1 MAGLLQVA
9 KVGFLLA
16 LIVGHF
22 FAFGLPYLQKY
33 LDHSI
38 GVQEKRE
45 KSTALKPPAI
55 TFCPYEA
62 NLVGWKNATDM
73 NVTQNL
79 RLRCDEVPTTS
90 DGFLSCIEEKTYELR
105 ETIEDARHGY
115 LPPNKN
121 LSNSEFWS
129 WDMSVSVAGRCYTIN
144 YNQSLPG
151 LDVLEDGLFFD
162 LKQDLQ
168 YMIFLHEPEFFSIT
182 YNGMTMPTTM
192 LFLKQPKDAVQSYTN
207 ILLEVT
213 SLNCETQPP
222 ASIALWR
229 KPLRNLE
236 LRVLYLCSHFLGY
249 EFFQIEN
256 I

>member
-9 KVGFLLA
+9 KVGFCSA

-22 FAFGLPYLQKY
+22 FAFGLPYIRKY
-33 LDHSI
+33 FEHSI
-38 GVQEKRE
+38 GTKEKRE
-45 KSTALKPPAI
+45 KNAALRPPAI

-79 RLRCDEVPTTS
+79 RLRCDEVPTAS
-90 DGFLSCIEEKTYELR
+90 EGFLSCIREKTFDLR
-105 ETIEDARHGY
+105 ETIESARHGY
-115 LPPNKN
+115 MPPNKN
-121 LSNSEFWS
+121 LSNSEFWE

-151 LDVLEDGLFFD
+151 LDVLNDGLFFD
-162 LKQDLQ
+162 LNESLK
-168 YMIFLHEPEFFSIT
+168 YMIFLHEPDFFSIT

-192 LFLKQPKDAVQSYTN
+192 LFLKQPKGVAESYTN

-213 SLNCETQPP
+213 PEIQ
-222 ASIALWR
+222 
-229 KPLRNLE
+229 
-236 LRVLYLCSHFLGY
+236 
-249 EFFQIEN
+249 Q
-256 I
+256 